1 MGELRPIDDLMFRVM
16 AQSKAFCG
24 ELLRVLLQDKGL
36 TVVECEPQSAVTN
49 PHGRSVVL
57 DALCELSGGRFVD
70 VEVQRTDRD
79 DLQRRARYHA
89 SLVTADRTRPG
100 TPFKDVPDVCVA
112 FVCEFDPLGE
122 GRSLYHVDRVVRE
135 SGRTLENGLSE
146 VYVNALARDGT
157 DVSAL
162 MRVFVEAGAYD
173 EGRFPETSRV
183 KRRLRETEE
192 GRKDMGSVI
201 EEIREEIRAECIAE
215 GKAECIA
222 EGKAECIAEGKAEGI
237 AEGKAEGIAEGIET
251 GRTEGIAE
259 GIAEGTLK
267 TLVRLV
273 RDGLVSVQDAA
284 ASAGVDADEIR
295 RTLAA
300 EG

>member
-1 MGELRPIDDLMFRVM
+1 MAQARRDMGGLRPIDDLMFRVM
-16 AQSKAFCG
+16 ARDKAFCG

-89 SLVTADRTRPG
+89 SLVTADRTRLG

-162 MRVFVEAGAYD
+162 MRVFTEVEAYD

-201 EEIREEIRAECIAE
+201 EEIRAECIAE
-215 GKAECIA
+215 GEERGKL
-222 EGKAECIAEGKAEGI
+222 EGKLE
-237 AEGKAEGIAEGIET
+237 
-251 GRTEGIAE
+251 
-259 GIAEGTLK
+259 

-284 ASAGVDADEIR
+284 TSVGVDADEIR
-295 RTLAA
+295 RALAA

>member
-1 MGELRPIDDLMFRVM
+1 MAQVRWDMGALRPIDDLMFRVM
-16 AQSKAFCG
+16 ARDKAFCG
-24 ELLRVLLQDKGL
+24 ELLGVLLQDRGL
-36 TVVECEPQSAVTN
+36 EVVECKPQSAVTN
-49 PHGRSVVL
+49 PQGRSAVL
-57 DALCELSGGRFVD
+57 DALCELSDGRFVD
-70 VEVQRTDRD
+70 VEVQRADDD
-79 DLQRRARYHA
+79 DLQRRVRYYA
-89 SLVTADRTRPG
+89 SLVTTDRTPPG
-100 TPFKDVPDVCVA
+100 ARFADVPDVCVA
-112 FVCEFDPLGE
+112 LVCEFDPLGE
-122 GRSLYHVDRVVRE
+122 GCSLYHVDRVVME
-135 SGRTLENGLSE
+135 GGRALDNGLE
-146 VYVNALARDGT
+146 ELYVNALARDGT

-162 MRVFVEAGAYD
+162 MRVFTEAEAYD
-173 EGRFPETSRV
+173 EARFPETSRV

-215 GKAECIA
+215 GIET
-222 EGKAECIAEGKAEGI
+222 GRAEGKAEGI
-237 AEGKAEGIAEGIET
+237 VEGIET
-251 GRTEGIAE
+251 GRTE

>member
-1 MGELRPIDDLMFRVM
+1 MLATR
-16 AQSKAFCG
+16 
-24 ELLRVLLQDKGL
+24 
-36 TVVECEPQSAVTN
+36 
-49 PHGRSVVL
+49 
-57 DALCELSGGRFVD
+57 
-70 VEVQRTDRD
+70 RTDTGNF
-79 DLQRRARYHA
+79 QRRMRYYT

-135 SGRTLENGLSE
+135 TGESAENGLE
-146 VYVNALARDGT
+146 ELYVNALARDG
-157 DVSAL
+157 DKVSAL
-162 MRVFVEAGAYD
+162 MRIFVEAEAYD
-173 EGRFPETSRV
+173 EARFPETSRV

-201 EEIREEIRAECIAE
+201 EEIRAEC
-215 GKAECIA
+215 
-222 EGKAECIAEGKAEGI
+222 
-237 AEGKAEGIAEGIET
+237 IAEGIET
-251 GRTEGIAE
+251 GRAEGKAEGKAE